1 MSSKYLLQQ
10 STDKGWW
17 VATEKTNGIVIK
29 FQEHK
34 FNDTQKVT
42 MLEDIPHPDALA
54 IARQIRELTDWL
66 VINHRNIL

>member
-1 MSSKYLLQQ
+1 MNQYLLQQ
-10 STDKGWW
+10 SIDKGWW
-17 VATEKTNGIVIK
+17 VATDKTNGIVIK

-54 IARQIRELTDWL
+54 IARQMRELTDWL

>member
-1 MSSKYLLQQ
+1 MSKYILQQ

-17 VATEKTNGIVIK
+17 VATDKENGIVVK
-29 FQEHK
+29 FQEHR

-42 MLEDIPHPDALA
+42 TLEDIVNPNPLA

-66 VINHRNIL
+66 LENNRQIL